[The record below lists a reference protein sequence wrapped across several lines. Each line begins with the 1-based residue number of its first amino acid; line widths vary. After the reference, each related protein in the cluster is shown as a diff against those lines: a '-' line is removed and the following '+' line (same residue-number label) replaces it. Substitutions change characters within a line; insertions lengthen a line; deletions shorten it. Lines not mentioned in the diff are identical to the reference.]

1 MAKNKKQYAKNGYT
15 SSIRTTDPDDPRL
28 RAYNDSLLLYN
39 LSEKQR
45 LKGTNNKENYLFNKQ
60 GSDLMSKEERK
71 WWQEARKQLEGK
83 FFPNS
88 EVSIQ
93 IQGSD
98 DRKNPNSMQNDYNN
112 DEYFHPDIKPIKGY
126 NWSTA
131 EGFKRLSESND
142 NFLYKKPEQQ
152 IILESKKD
160 NISSSLFPSSST
172 YDKIET
178 FKPKKEGITRL
189 NTTSSNIQ
197 RPIRSEVDLS
207 KRQVQQNPQNFSLS
221 FPEKRTMQNVGN
233 PTKTLKYNTE
243 EDMRNAM
250 EYIKSKTGV
259 SPNRTTFR
267 RDGTEGSGGYTSYFD
282 EISKG
287 INKDDY
293 RMGGQ
298 VKYYADGGWPYDNQQ
313 LGEELILPQQSNN
326 YSNWGGQNSFN
337 LPEANFPAYTGK
349 LEQGSSPFSFE
360 SYKNKKPLYDNS
372 FGVKGES
379 SKRANSLQ
387 NMKGLE
393 QSGDISEGSVAQA
406 KTDIAGS
413 VFNAVGTG
421 LESFA
426 PPDSKF
432 GKAMQKGN
440 SFAKTAEPLKMLDMA
455 VPGLGTGL
463 VEGARLVGA
472 ITGGVQAKNEE
483 IDTKRI
489 EDNTNFL
496 KKYQNFNFDKVSQ
509 GNRMAEE
516 GYNVQGNDDQLIQ
529 EIFQDFDNLLGIQEP
544 QMRYGG
550 KLYANDGFNVPN
562 NYASLP
568 DPRVVPSYTPSG
580 VLGIQGK
587 SPEQAQEIASYMD
600 FNQDELYQF
609 KDNDSMKDLIPIN
622 TPGYTASRLN
632 PIYRKMPNSKQY
644 IPLSK
649 QQYNKGLSFIE

>member
-1 MAKNKKQYAKNGYT
+1 MATNEKLNPYSKFKTKLDPLNEKDFSRWYSRYSKITGN
-15 SSIRTTDPDDPRL
+15 SSNPDDAQHMYDYRG
-28 RAYNDSLLLYN
+28 YWKDT
-39 LSEKQR
+39 
-45 LKGTNNKENYLFNKQ
+45 G
-60 GSDLMSKEERK
+60 G
-71 WWQEARKQLEGK
+71 
-83 FFPNS
+83 
-88 EVSIQ
+88 
-93 IQGSD
+93 
-98 DRKNPNSMQNDYNN
+98 NPNIDSNMHLPDTYK
-112 DEYFHPDIKPIKGY
+112 FPGHPSYYISDPEAPMEDRGTIQSK
-126 NWSTA
+126 
-131 EGFKRLSESND
+131 
-142 NFLYKKPEQQ
+142 YK
-152 IILESKKD
+152 
-160 NISSSLFPSSST
+160 FP
-172 YDKIET
+172 
-178 FKPKKEGITRL
+178 
-189 NTTSSNIQ
+189 Q
-197 RPIRSEVDLS
+197 
-207 KRQVQQNPQNFSLS
+207 
-221 FPEKRTMQNVGN
+221 
-233 PTKTLKYNTE
+233 
-243 EDMRNAM
+243 
-250 EYIKSKTGV
+250 
-259 SPNRTTFR
+259 
-267 RDGTEGSGGYTSYFD
+267 
-282 EISKG
+282 
-287 INKDDY
+287 
-293 RMGGQ
+293 GGQ

-337 LPEANFPAYTGK
+337 LPEANFPSYIGK

-387 NMKGLE
+387 NMKGME
-393 QSGDISEGSVAQA
+393 TAGEIPEGSTAQA
-406 KTDIAGS
+406 KANIAGS

-483 IDTKRI
+483 IDANRI

-516 GYNVQGNDDQLIQ
+516 GYNVQGNNDQLIQ

-550 KLYANDGFNVPN
+550 KLYARDGYNLTN
-562 NYASLP
+562 TYSNYP
-568 DPRVVPSYTPSG
+568 DPTVVPSYTPSG

>member
-1 MAKNKKQYAKNGYT
+1 MAKNKNKLENNKMDYLK
-15 SSIRTTDPDDPRL
+15 SIR
-28 RAYNDSLLLYN
+28 
-39 LSEKQR
+39 EKY
-45 LKGTNNKENYLFNKQ
+45 G
-60 GSDLMSKEERK
+60 
-71 WWQEARKQLEGK
+71 
-83 FFPNS
+83 
-88 EVSIQ
+88 
-93 IQGSD
+93 
-98 DRKNPNSMQNDYNN
+98 
-112 DEYFHPDIKPIKGY
+112 IK
-126 NWSTA
+126 
-131 EGFKRLSESND
+131 
-142 NFLYKKPEQQ
+142 
-152 IILESKKD
+152 
-160 NISSSLFPSSST
+160 
-172 YDKIET
+172 
-178 FKPKKEGITRL
+178 
-189 NTTSSNIQ
+189 SNI
-197 RPIRSEVDLS
+197 
-207 KRQVQQNPQNFSLS
+207 
-221 FPEKRTMQNVGN
+221 
-233 PTKTLKYNTE
+233 
-243 EDMRNAM
+243 
-250 EYIKSKTGV
+250 
-259 SPNRTTFR
+259 
-267 RDGTEGSGGYTSYFD
+267 
-282 EISKG
+282 
-287 INKDDY
+287 
-293 RMGGQ
+293 
-298 VKYYADGGWPYDNQQ
+298 ADGGWPYDNQQ

-393 QSGDISEGSVAQA
+393 QSGEIPEGSVAQA

-440 SFAKTAEPLKMLDMA
+440 SFAKTAEPLRMLDMA

-496 KKYQNFNFDKVSQ
+496 KKYQNFNFDKISQ

-516 GYNVQGNDDQLIQ
+516 GYNVQGNNDQLIQ

-544 QMRYGG
+544 PMRYGG
-550 KLYANDGFNVPN
+550 KLYARDGYNLTN
-562 NYASLP
+562 TYSNYP
-568 DPRVVPSYTPSG
+568 DPTVVPSYTPSG